1 MEPLTIILII
11 YFVGAALGAYLGS
24 RRQMGI
30 FKGLLWGLILNWLGW
45 IVILVSPKPEG
56 VVESRNHKKWKKIIM
71 ISTGVVL
78 ILFAVAVIYA
88 TLTVSVPEGVHTRP
102 WLAIFLFGSV
112 GSIALKKGFEIVV
125 PKEEKTDVSSIL
137 QDADS
142 ESNDGWLIND

>member
-11 YFVGAALGAYLGS
+11 YIVGAALGAFLGS

-71 ISTGVVL
+71 ISTGVIL
-78 ILFAVAVIYA
+78 IALAVVVIIA
-88 TLTVSVPEGVHTRP
+88 MLTVPVPEGVRARP
-102 WLAIFLFGSV
+102 LFGIFLFGSV
-112 GSIALKKGFEIVV
+112 GGLVLKKGLEIVV
-125 PKEEKTDVSSIL
+125 PEEEERGISSLL

-142 ESNDGWLIND
+142 ESNGGWLIND